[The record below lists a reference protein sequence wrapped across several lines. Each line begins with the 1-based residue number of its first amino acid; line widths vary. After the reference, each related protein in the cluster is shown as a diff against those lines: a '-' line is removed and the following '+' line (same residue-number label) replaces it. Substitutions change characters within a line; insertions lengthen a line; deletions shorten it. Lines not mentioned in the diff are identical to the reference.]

1 MSRRRVGYARPP
13 CRHRRLSS
21 AGARAGAPPSPLRVH
36 PGTLHPKSYPVELG
50 DVEAA
55 ARRIAPH
62 VHRTPILRSST
73 IDARAGCQVYFKCES
88 LQRAG
93 CFKVRGAVNALFSLS
108 DAEAARGVVT
118 QSSGNHGMAVALA
131 AQLRGVEAHVVVPQ
145 NTPSCKVAA
154 IEGYGATLTYSGN
167 SMAEREA
174 RAAEVQAETGAVAV
188 HPYNDAAVMAGQ
200 GTIAL
205 EMLEQLAEQD
215 CGPPDA
221 ILVPVSGGGMIS
233 GIAVVPHDGVMPAC
247 VREPRAL
254 RGCSARRVS
263 RQPRAS
269 GRTSRSLLR
278 SRPARTSSQTSL
290 CRWRRWGR
298 RFVCSVLI

>member
-1 MSRRRVGYARPP
+1 
-13 CRHRRLSS
+13 
-21 AGARAGAPPSPLRVH
+21 
-36 PGTLHPKSYPVELG
+36 
-50 DVEAA
+50 
-55 ARRIAPH
+55 
-62 VHRTPILRSST
+62 
-73 IDARAGCQVYFKCES
+73 
-88 LQRAG
+88 
-93 CFKVRGAVNALFSLS
+93 
-108 DAEAARGVVT
+108 
-118 QSSGNHGMAVALA
+118 
-131 AQLRGVEAHVVVPQ
+131 
-145 NTPSCKVAA
+145 
-154 IEGYGATLTYSGN
+154 
-167 SMAEREA
+167 MAEREA
-174 RAAEVQAETGAVAV
+174 REAEVQAETGAVAV